1 MDYNN
6 TLSIDDIKNSLK
18 DVNKKTILTKKVDTG
33 KYYLFT
39 FDEMVHLLDEFNS
52 SDNEVDLNVDDDG
65 FEIVL
70 SFDDGLQDNV
80 NSDNNCK
87 KDLNINNNSKN
98 NLSLSNLTQHSYIKN
113 DKELPFFKKIETKL
127 LKNSFYFNL
136 DGEGTLNYLELKSS
150 DNKGIDFEIK
160 NLEKCWLSEYS
171 DELNQ
176 SFYYKI
182 FMFLISEED
191 YLFIISNKKNAVDN
205 NGDLK
210 YFETLNDFE
219 ITFLTPNM
227 FAIEKHLFYTKTLPV
242 SMIKAKTLEN
252 CFNKDEG
259 EYFNDVLENLDNYIQ
274 NLENKKPYFEYDGKV
289 SFYDNFLKLME
300 DTVGFTDFNNILV
313 YVNSDLATV
322 MRNKNEKLEVYILEQ
337 LLSSKVSASSNKYI
351 DYFYNLFVLEKNGL
365 SLNAIDVDNTLIWKT
380 LKESELNIDEVTLVL
395 NETARNPI
403 NLIHSDLLNYDLTSI
418 EASFYFNLIYNDK
431 FDYLKTEKVVNS
443 EKYIQIK
450 KQIDKMLSI
459 NGCMLFN
466 DDSVLNKNAK
476 FNKNPA
482 IKISY
487 LFEQLMKDD
496 LIDLSEFEDILNK
509 DNLYLIINLM
519 LNLQWSNCSDFKEL
533 NKIENMMVLKKVLM
547 KLVED

>member
-1 MDYNN
+1 MNYNN
-6 TLSIDDIKNSLK
+6 TLSIDDIKNNLK
-18 DVNKKTILTKKVDTG
+18 DVNKKTILTKKIDAG

-39 FDEMVHLLDEFNS
+39 FNEMVHLLDEFNS

-65 FEIVL
+65 FEIIL
-70 SFDDGLQDNV
+70 SFDDGIEGNL

-87 KDLNINNNSKN
+87 KELCINNNPKN
-98 NLSLSNLTQHSYIKN
+98 NLSLSNLTHNSYIKD
-113 DKELPFFKKIETKL
+113 DKNLPFLKRIETKL
-127 LKNSFYFNL
+127 LKKSFYFNL

-150 DNKGIDFEIK
+150 DNKGSDFEIK
-160 NLEKCWLSEYS
+160 NLEKCWLN
-171 DELNQ
+171 ELNQ

-191 YLFIISNKKNAVDN
+191 YLFIISNKKNTFDN
-205 NGDLK
+205 KSDLK

-219 ITFLTPNM
+219 ITFITPNM

-242 SMIKAKTLEN
+242 SMIKTKTLEN
-252 CFNKDEG
+252 CFNKDESKKCF
-259 EYFNDVLENLDNYIQ
+259 EEVLENLDNHIQ
-274 NLENKKPYFEYDGKV
+274 NLENKKPYFEYDGKM

-300 DTVGFTDFNNILV
+300 DTLGLTDFNNILV
-313 YVNSDLATV
+313 YVDSDLATV
-322 MRNKNEKLEVYILEQ
+322 MREKNDKLEVYILEQ
-337 LLSSKVSASSNKYI
+337 LLSSKVSAISNKYI
-351 DYFYNLFVLEKNGL
+351 DYFYNLFLLEKNGL
-365 SLNAIDVDNTLIWKT
+365 SLNAIDVDNTLIWKV
-380 LKESELNIDEVTLVL
+380 LKESELTIDEAALVL
-395 NETARNPI
+395 KETAKNPI
-403 NLIHSDLLNYDLTSI
+403 NLIHSDFLNYDLNSI
-418 EASFYFNLIYNDK
+418 EVSFYFNLIYNDK
-431 FDYLKTEKVVNS
+431 FDYLKTEKVINS

-533 NKIENMMVLKKVLM
+533 NKIENMVVLKDVLM